1 MRVDTLDPGWTFWLL
16 GEKHTNED
24 KHRGHRGEIF
34 GLDESSVVDAA
45 ALLAGTHHITKRA
58 TEEPFAGSSP
68 GSHNGSFAPSSRPL

>member
-1 MRVDTLDPGWTFWLL
+1 MRVDTLGPGWTFWLL
-16 GEKHTNED
+16 GEKHT
-24 KHRGHRGEIF
+24 KHRTRVTEGEIF